1 MGTLTDRIRLVGQ
14 QSAVPSEA
22 GAGVGQINARE
33 QAIIDRHKSKARG
46 ESLFQRLAAADA
58 QAEIDARRQQR
69 AYAEQA
75 PPEIAE
81 PVREMLSSTTDR
93 ARMLGALRK
102 LPPEKREEAL
112 KLVPGV
118 AQQLGDDRGGAVGR
132 VGGALS
138 RGVASVIQ
146 PGMELA
152 GKLTGTDWGGT
163 DEEIEFIRQLEA
175 AASQEF
181 APARPGD
188 PWYEVGGAGIGRAAA
203 TGVAGRVAGS
213 AAAGSRAA
221 GAVQTAGQA
230 LGRLPQ
236 AAAAKVGIK
245 GVPALTAGKAG
256 ELAGVTV
263 AAFPG
268 QYAQEVDQL
277 KALGMQDGTGLRLL
291 AGGTAAITGLV
302 EGIVPNPF
310 GAGKV
315 PLTEGA
321 VKAARQYLWEAAK
334 KAPAEM
340 SEEYL
345 QGVTSGLGKHVAQYL
360 DENAEEKTIADAF
373 QTGWDQ
379 AKEAALPMAFL
390 LGVPAL
396 GGASLSA
403 LRAQRLARLQETRA
417 KGFVSAEEAKEL
429 GIVGKNRNERRANAD
444 AEIEQLSA
452 IPPELPPEVTQAIP
466 PGTPPP
472 LPGVPGAASV
482 PPTLPPPLPQ
492 GAPNASQ
499 VPTNEGS
506 PNTQGNGG
514 EGSQVPISSQVR
526 GAGQDQGSTQPAS
539 QEPAAQEVQVAPW
552 QQTPSE
558 YVAGETD
565 ADAVA
570 VRRASHP
577 QAVKRALTEGEQ
589 VPRAVLDA
597 YANNTWAKKAIE
609 RLYPNEPGQLPTEP
623 EAAATPPVAPAT
635 EVSQQ
640 PSEGSVSTIVDKAEK
655 LPVPATPEQAEPA
668 AVPGSRFA
676 GKSDKELASIQQM
689 YEDNIKTKKA
699 KNEKVSPEWERG
711 LDEVRAL
718 RAGAD
723 PQTEIVTDT
732 SVYGHPQNP
741 SSREGHQNLIPIK
754 FGADADLAWRW
765 DEIQKRAAVLMAE
778 IGDAQNR
785 ALRGKTPAI
794 RKKASDEL
802 KSANHSD
809 KEQELKD
816 LKEAQAYLNELS
828 KKQSGLTKKQAVET
842 GKPSTAGSSEETT
855 GSPTVSPD
863 APATPETS
871 KGKAEG
877 ENQSSEARADAQPEL
892 PPPTKLGKKGATK
905 TARRMEPTEEG
916 RPADGK
922 PVMPGDRF
930 LTNTGRE
937 TTPYPKYSGS
947 SNRQVI
953 NAEKKSQLWLMENAI
968 AEAESR
974 GDEFNARTFRSEL
987 EDARKGKLPQ
997 ASKDSATI
1005 YVFGEDVPKVPKP
1018 FLKDVSSAA
1027 TQEPAGEQDTG
1038 TKRGQTGEQVGNK
1051 PSKKPEVSTIVD
1063 KTAATAPVP
1072 QQPEGGGPAT
1082 TEGQVPPTQ
1091 AELEEDQ
1098 LPPEAIRH
1106 MMQGDRLKGEMWR
1119 SPTVGGKTGSYG
1131 AFYATNEEGA
1141 GKYSRGVGVNVVVS
1155 DMVELNN
1162 PLVVETK
1169 QQAMEEL
1176 GIDEES
1182 LPEPSDTQDIHHY
1195 IDRAIFEAATEEG
1208 YDGVV
1213 YKEEGYSG
1221 NPVEVHVFNPPAVGE
1236 LPAFTVQ
1243 GKPDATEADFDA
1255 EMEKLMAG
1263 LAEPESGLAKPPTEK
1278 RPARKPRTAKKPAKT
1293 QEEKAADDRARSAA
1307 KKEEAKRKMREA
1319 FEGTQNRPLSGF
1331 DPEIGMKVA
1340 QAAKLY
1346 IEAGALDFRAFIREL
1361 VADFGKVWVEEKA
1374 PYFESVWRTANKLK
1388 WVDSPAGKVADVLT
1402 EVQDETVDN
1411 KPGADGNE
1419 AVGDGAGEPK
1429 GDAAAANAGPDEK
1442 RDAEEDTG
1450 QPSDSILPDGA
1461 ETTQDDGRDGSAGS
1475 GTDGDTNANQSEHGS
1490 AGATDTGTGDADGAM
1505 EERLAVNHVIGQ
1517 DDDLAVAS
1525 VTKSLSRNIKALD
1538 ILKALETEG
1547 RFPDEAERKALAQY
1561 TGWGGLSQALDSIK
1575 GERMLSDQPWGRDDN
1590 WEKKWGPAY
1599 RKLKDLLTK
1608 EEFQAAQDSTENA
1621 HYTSKPIIQAIWKI
1635 AERLGYNG
1643 GRALELGA
1651 GIGHFA
1657 GLTPSRVRGATQ
1669 FTMVERDSVS
1679 SRIVKMLYPNH
1690 EVVAGDMEEFR
1701 AVPGSVTLGIGNVPF
1716 AGGTVGD
1723 SVRRYNEPLNLHNY
1737 AIARHL
1743 DAVAPGG
1750 IVVAVSSHSTLDAN
1764 IKQRKFLAT
1773 KGELIGAIRLP
1784 NDAFAENAKTEV
1796 VTDILIFRRP
1806 RQGDGTLGVRFDQ
1819 NADVKVKSK
1828 DGEEVTRAIN
1838 KYFLDNP
1845 AMVLGKHS
1853 AKGSMYGPDEYTV
1866 ESTPGDLQSKLDA
1879 AIEMLPRDLLG
1890 SVDVAEKVV
1899 STEESVP
1906 FGRLEIQSGKVVMGF
1921 GDKFVPILG
1930 KKFEDFPVHLTGK
1943 TGVSRAK
1950 DYIELRDLLTGVRN
1964 TMLDEAATD
1973 EAVKRSQRQLS
1984 ASYDRYVTKHGPLSS
1999 SKTNIFKR
2007 DPDYYR
2013 VLALENERA
2022 EYNPATQK
2030 IEVTYTKAAIFT
2042 ERVLGPQ
2049 KEPDKADT
2057 TADAMSVSIAWRGA
2071 IDSVFIGKLLGVS
2084 AQEAEAKLLDE
2095 GLAFRN
2101 PSTTELEL
2109 SDLYLSGNV
2118 RAKLEQAKIS
2128 AEEDE
2133 QYNRNVDA
2141 LTKVQP
2147 KSVTLKKDTVRLG
2160 ATWIPEQVINA
2171 FATQEFGTDVHVSY
2185 NANTDAWTVGRVYG
2199 ISETA
2204 KAKYE
2209 TGRIDPDNLLS
2220 EVLNLRSIKIYDQ
2233 VETGEYTASGKPK
2246 TTQTLNEKETQAAK
2260 HRASVL
2266 RAEFEKWVLSNPEVT
2281 QVLAKLYNDKYN
2293 NFVRTKYNGEFL
2305 VLPGANPEVTLRPY
2319 QKDAIWRIINRG
2331 TSLLAHAVGAGKT
2344 YTMIGAAMEMRRLGL
2359 ARRPVIVVQNATLGQ
2374 FATSFQQMYPNANVL
2389 VADKSDLGKGKRQ
2402 LFLNKISTGN
2412 WDAVVIAQS
2421 TFDNMASEPQ
2431 VERAFIQD
2439 QLDLLEEAIREEG
2452 GEGARTP
2459 TVKQLVRTKK
2469 SLKARFDKLM
2479 GSRAKKE
2486 DNVTFEDLGA
2496 DALFLDEAHTYKKP
2510 TFTTKLSQLVGLNV
2524 EASARSLATTIKVR
2538 SIQAAH
2544 NGRNVVLATGTPVT
2558 NTLGE
2563 AWHMVNYVS
2572 PATNADFSS
2581 RTFDQFIGNFAQVEP
2596 TLTMNAGGQYVYKD
2610 AIVKFRNGH
2619 QLVEYINDSWDIVTP
2634 DALRAYMA
2642 SSKKGFPQL
2651 RGGQPSAITVDRT
2664 PGVAQFMD
2672 FISRV
2677 YAQYKGLTAK
2687 ERREL
2692 SFIPALAYGASKAA
2706 TLDIRLVMPNAAEEK
2721 NSKLQ
2726 KAAEEIK
2733 RIYDE
2738 SSEVKGAQ
2746 LFFSDMKN
2754 PFSMSRLRQFMGGE
2768 TIDAFEEDAEVTPE
2782 DGTAEPMD
2790 DNESGSFLYQELKK
2804 KLLGMGIPKEQIA
2817 FISDAKT
2824 DKQRQ
2829 ALFERVNNGDIRVL
2843 IGSTAKMGIGVNVQK
2858 KLVALHHFDTPWL
2871 PADLE
2876 QREGRILRFG
2886 NENETVYILRYAMKK
2901 TLDGAI
2907 YMATARKQKFI
2918 WQVLNGQLDGDSF
2931 EDPSS
2936 AAMLSIEEQ
2945 LAAIQDDPVFFE
2957 KIEIQNRL
2965 REMELERQSFYDAQ
2979 TTTSR
2984 FSFS

>member
-188 PWYEVGGAGIGRAAA
+188 PWYERGALQAVEMAPWMATVVGGAGIGRAAA

-514 EGSQVPISSQVR
+514 EGSQVDSSSQVR
-526 GAGQDQGSTQPAS
+526 VPGQDQGSAQPAS
-539 QEPAAQEVQVAPW
+539 QEPAAQEVQVEQPKFKFGQVLPVEEANRVVSEIRAGDERSKNKGGGRVPEGIREPLVVSTVPLSEFAN
-552 QQTPSE
+552 TPDPDHGNYLKFLE
-558 YVAGETD
+558 DTTD
-565 ADAVA
+565 PARV
-570 VRRASHP
+570 
-577 QAVKRALTEGEQ
+577 
-589 VPRAVLDA
+589 DA
-597 YANNTWAKKAIE
+597 YAKQKIDTPAFITQARDTGQLIVGDGGHRIVAAAKRGDTEVPALVPVSVHE
-609 RLYPNEPGQLPTEP
+609 RLH
-623 EAAATPPVAPAT
+623 
-635 EVSQQ
+635 
-640 PSEGSVSTIVDKAEK
+640 
-655 LPVPATPEQAEPA
+655 PA
-668 AVPGSRFA
+668 ASSP
-676 GKSDKELASIQQM
+676 AS
-689 YEDNIKTKKA
+689 
-699 KNEKVSPEWERG
+699 
-711 LDEVRAL
+711 
-718 RAGAD
+718 
-723 PQTEIVTDT
+723 
-732 SVYGHPQNP
+732 
-741 SSREGHQNLIPIK
+741 
-754 FGADADLAWRW
+754 
-765 DEIQKRAAVLMAE
+765 
-778 IGDAQNR
+778 
-785 ALRGKTPAI
+785 
-794 RKKASDEL
+794 
-802 KSANHSD
+802 
-809 KEQELKD
+809 
-816 LKEAQAYLNELS
+816 
-828 KKQSGLTKKQAVET
+828 
-842 GKPSTAGSSEETT
+842 GSSEETT

-2496 DALFLDEAHTYKKP
+2496 DALFLDEAHAYKKP
-2510 TFTTKLSQLVGLNV
+2510 TFTYKAV
-2524 EASARSLATTIKVR
+2524 SARR
-2538 SIQAAH
+2538 S
-2544 NGRNVVLATGTPVT
+2544 
-2558 NTLGE
+2558 
-2563 AWHMVNYVS
+2563 
-2572 PATNADFSS
+2572 
-2581 RTFDQFIGNFAQVEP
+2581 
-2596 TLTMNAGGQYVYKD
+2596 
-2610 AIVKFRNGH
+2610 
-2619 QLVEYINDSWDIVTP
+2619 
-2634 DALRAYMA
+2634 
-2642 SSKKGFPQL
+2642 
-2651 RGGQPSAITVDRT
+2651 
-2664 PGVAQFMD
+2664 
-2672 FISRV
+2672 
-2677 YAQYKGLTAK
+2677 
-2687 ERREL
+2687 ERR
-2692 SFIPALAYGASKAA
+2692 G
-2706 TLDIRLVMPNAAEEK
+2706 
-2721 NSKLQ
+2721 
-2726 KAAEEIK
+2726 
-2733 RIYDE
+2733 
-2738 SSEVKGAQ
+2738 
-2746 LFFSDMKN
+2746 
-2754 PFSMSRLRQFMGGE
+2754 
-2768 TIDAFEEDAEVTPE
+2768 
-2782 DGTAEPMD
+2782 
-2790 DNESGSFLYQELKK
+2790 
-2804 KLLGMGIPKEQIA
+2804 
-2817 FISDAKT
+2817 
-2824 DKQRQ
+2824 
-2829 ALFERVNNGDIRVL
+2829 
-2843 IGSTAKMGIGVNVQK
+2843 
-2858 KLVALHHFDTPWL
+2858 
-2871 PADLE
+2871 
-2876 QREGRILRFG
+2876 
-2886 NENETVYILRYAMKK
+2886 
-2901 TLDGAI
+2901 
-2907 YMATARKQKFI
+2907 
-2918 WQVLNGQLDGDSF
+2918 
-2931 EDPSS
+2931 
-2936 AAMLSIEEQ
+2936 
-2945 LAAIQDDPVFFE
+2945 
-2957 KIEIQNRL
+2957 
-2965 REMELERQSFYDAQ
+2965 
-2979 TTTSR
+2979 
-2984 FSFS
+2984 